1 MEQPYA
7 MRSPWRAPLAALV
20 LILAAH
26 GAAAAE
32 PGSDLAQTMQ
42 AERQQAIER
51 LIGAASAQIESGAIE
66 GRQLAEAFRNRGV
79 GRSYLK
85 QYAEALEDFSRAIE
99 IDQVNPQYYEDRA
112 IAYLKL
118 REFKPASTDLDMAL
132 GLDRKRTSS
141 HREKGRLAFYQGDF
155 AEAAQEFA
163 RAMETGSDEAVVYS
177 AIWLHMALKRGGLP
191 GEAPIGAIAAQ
202 LDQLQW
208 PSPILQM
215 FSGNLQPDE
224 AIAAAASRDPRVAL
238 LQQCEAYFYAGEQYL
253 IRGERDKARAAFEAA
268 LATGVT
274 EFMEFDWSARELETM
289 AGK

>member
-1 MEQPYA
+1 
-7 MRSPWRAPLAALV
+7 MRRPWRVPLAALV
-20 LILAAH
+20 LILAPH
-26 GAAAAE
+26 GAAGAE

-155 AEAAQEFA
+155 AEASQEFA

-191 GEAPIGAIAAQ
+191 GEAPLGAIAAQ

-268 LATGVT
+268 MATGVT